1 MRTCSFSV
9 TAQSQSGGQKIGNS
23 DVAAGNFKPTNIVGM
38 KTNRLMKFSVD
49 LRPPTHCLLQPSNIT
64 DNCSCFPIYMDQ
76 DVTTVSYDGCV
87 CQVGFQRPACNYN
100 KKFSY
105 RKQIVRQL
113 RTQYVE
119 VIYSDCV
126 TLKSRLG
133 VTGGHWKQHHSI
145 DHIWLTSNRVVW
157 RLIISWP
164 WSVVTRDHWNW
175 YHSFPISLL

>member
-1 MRTCSFSV
+1 MQIWLVLGLLLIVMNMHSYSFSV
-9 TAQSQSGGQKIGNS
+9 TAQSQSGGRKIGNS
-23 DVAAGNFKPTNIVGM
+23 NVTGGNFQPTNIVGM

-49 LRPPTHCLLQPSNIT
+49 LRPPTHCLLQSSNSA
-64 DNCSCFPIYMDQ
+64 DNCSCFPIYMHQ
-76 DVTTVSYDGCV
+76 DVRTVSNDGCV

-119 VIYSDCV
+119 VIYSNCV

-145 DHIWLTSNRVVW
+145 DYIRLTISRV
-157 RLIISWP
+157 I
-164 WSVVTRDHWNW
+164 
-175 YHSFPISLL
+175 